1 MGSNNSVN
9 EQRQREANT
18 YAIFEQ
24 RALQLFTQRVNNYHY
39 AFHGPYENYIHDIR
53 LQYELDCLPDS
64 VRYGNNYR
72 QRN

>member
-9 EQRQREANT
+9 EQRHREA
-18 YAIFEQ
+18 ILEQ

-53 LQYELDCLPDS
+53 LQYELDRLPDL

-72 QRN
+72 QRK

>member
-9 EQRQREANT
+9 EQRQREA
-18 YAIFEQ
+18 ILEQ

-53 LQYELDCLPDS
+53 LQYELDRLPDL

-72 QRN
+72 QRK